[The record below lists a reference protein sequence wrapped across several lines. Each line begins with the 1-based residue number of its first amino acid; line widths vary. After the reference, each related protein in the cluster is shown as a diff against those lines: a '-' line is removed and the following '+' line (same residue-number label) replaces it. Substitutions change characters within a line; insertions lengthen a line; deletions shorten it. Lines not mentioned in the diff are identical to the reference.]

1 MYAGPVGP
9 EWGGLCRPQP
19 GDRTR
24 HNQRLHDRCR
34 GPCHKPGQSASFSV
48 CWANQE
54 TGPDITSVYM
64 TVAAD
69 LVISQV
75 SLLLFLSAELKQET
89 GPDITSVYMAR
100 SVLLFSREPRQNCFI
115 FIEKQIEGCH
125 WKCRVRVSVVDPD
138 PGSGIRCFLTP
149 GSGMEKTDI

>member
-1 MYAGPVGP
+1 
-9 EWGGLCRPQP
+9 
-19 GDRTR
+19 
-24 HNQRLHDRCR
+24 
-34 GPCHKPGQSASFSV
+34 
-48 CWANQE
+48 
-54 TGPDITSVYM
+54 M

-125 WKCRVRVSVVDPD
+125 
-138 PGSGIRCFLTP
+138 
-149 GSGMEKTDI
+149 